1 MKKIFITLAIAIS
14 LFHSVDARVRGR
26 VEAAPLYLHIGVV
39 QSGQTTQRIDMYGG
53 RLDATILPF
62 EGYGVCLKPFGFG
75 GWGNGSDIYS
85 YGLGLGHYTPIS
97 DRITLIPVV
106 GVSRTHMETQL
117 DVPALALYNLSQ
129 RFRSYSF
136 YVGGEAVYKLTPC
149 FYVTGI
155 YQYGWANTK
164 TLIDTPSPFEAFV
177 PRVSRGESQGSNF
190 AFVFDYYFKECISA
204 SLGIGYNNSLSKER
218 HGIKGYGIKLGAAYT
233 F

>member
-129 RFRSYSF
+129 RLLFLCRRRSC
-136 YVGGEAVYKLTPC
+136 LQINP
-149 FYVTGI
+149 
-155 YQYGWANTK
+155 
-164 TLIDTPSPFEAFV
+164 LLLRHRD
-177 PRVSRGESQGSNF
+177 
-190 AFVFDYYFKECISA
+190 
-204 SLGIGYNNSLSKER
+204 LSVWMGQHQNPDR
-218 HGIKGYGIKLGAAYT
+218 YT
-233 F
+233 FSL